1 MQKLLTPSQLSERW
15 SINVGTL
22 RNWRSK
28 GKGLPFLKLGDGKG
42 SRVMY
47 RIEDVE
53 LFEKKYFKEISDG
66 NSYEQ
71 NGL

>member
-28 GKGLPFLKLGDGKG
+28 GKGLPFLKLGEGKA

-53 LFEKKYFKEISDG
+53 NFEAKYFKEISNGDDYE
-66 NSYEQ
+66 SY
-71 NGL
+71 GV

>member
-22 RNWRSK
+22 RNWRSQ
-28 GKGLPFLKLGDGKG
+28 GKGLPFLKLGTGKG

-53 LFEKKYFKEISDG
+53 NFENKHFKELNDG
-66 NSYEQ
+66 HTN
-71 NGL
+71 